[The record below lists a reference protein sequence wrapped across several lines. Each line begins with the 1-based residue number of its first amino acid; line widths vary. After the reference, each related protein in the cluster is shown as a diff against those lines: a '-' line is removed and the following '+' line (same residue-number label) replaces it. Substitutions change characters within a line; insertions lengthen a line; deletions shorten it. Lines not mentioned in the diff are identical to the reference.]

1 MNPLQEGSR
10 VYGVLDHF
18 VRSLA
23 GYSVATRVLGVG
35 DRHNDNIMV
44 ASDGRYFHVDF
55 GHFLGHFKSKFGVKR
70 ESASSFVLTPH
81 METVLGGRG
90 AGYRFRRFEELCV
103 EAFVILR
110 NESDHLMILLLLMI
124 DSGIPEL
131 SSLEDVAWV
140 HRALMVEEPD
150 DSKAAARFLGQV
162 DSALDDR
169 RTRSMHAIHSLVHTS

>member
-1 MNPLQEGSR
+1 
-10 VYGVLDHF
+10 
-18 VRSLA
+18 
-23 GYSVATRVLGVG
+23 
-35 DRHNDNIMV
+35 
-44 ASDGRYFHVDF
+44 
-55 GHFLGHFKSKFGVKR
+55 
-70 ESASSFVLTPH
+70 

-110 NESDHLMILLLLMI
+110 NEADHLMILLMLMI

-131 SSLEDVAWV
+131 SNLDDVAWV
-140 HRALMVEEPD
+140 HRALMMDQQD
-150 DSKAAARFLGQV
+150 DAQAAARFLGQV

>member
-1 MNPLQEGSR
+1 
-10 VYGVLDHF
+10 
-18 VRSLA
+18 
-23 GYSVATRVLGVG
+23 
-35 DRHNDNIMV
+35 
-44 ASDGRYFHVDF
+44 
-55 GHFLGHFKSKFGVKR
+55 
-70 ESASSFVLTPH
+70 

-110 NESDHLMILLLLMI
+110 NEADHLMILLMLMV

-131 SSLEDVAWV
+131 SGLEDFAWV
-140 HRALMVEEPD
+140 QQAMMVEEPD
-150 DSKAAARFLGQV
+150 DSKAAARFLAHV